1 MRAADIVPMT
11 GASSTAPTCTTYGG
25 PSCPAGSGHIPDPSK
40 AGTIGVMAPGE
51 MIRSA
56 RRQAGLSLPALAER
70 VGVPAEDVM
79 AYEAGAKTPD
89 AEMLDWIIRCATFD
103 RGEELAAVLELA
115 EQFPARHGSELEYPV
130 FGR

>member
-1 MRAADIVPMT
+1 M
-11 GASSTAPTCTTYGG
+11 G
-25 PSCPAGSGHIPDPSK
+25 
-40 AGTIGVMAPGE
+40 PGE

-70 VGVPAEDVM
+70 VGVPEEDVI
-79 AYEAGAKTPD
+79 AYEAGAKNPD
-89 AEMLDWIIRCATFD
+89 TELLEWIIRCATFD

-115 EQFPARHGSELEYPV
+115 EQFPARHGPELEYPV

>member
-1 MRAADIVPMT
+1 
-11 GASSTAPTCTTYGG
+11 
-25 PSCPAGSGHIPDPSK
+25 
-40 AGTIGVMAPGE
+40 

-70 VGVPAEDVM
+70 VGVPTEDVV
-79 AYEAGAKTPD
+79 AYEAGTKTPD
-89 AEMLDWIIRCATFD
+89 TGMLDWILGCATVD

-115 EQFPARHGSELEYPV
+115 EQFPARHGPELEYPV

>member
-1 MRAADIVPMT
+1 MV
-11 GASSTAPTCTTYGG
+11 
-25 PSCPAGSGHIPDPSK
+25 
-40 AGTIGVMAPGE
+40 PGE

-70 VGVPAEDVM
+70 VGVPPEDVM
-79 AYEAGAKTPD
+79 AYEEGVKTPD
-89 AEMLDWIIRCATFD
+89 TELLGWIISCATFD

-115 EQFPARHGSELEYPV
+115 EQFPARHGPELDYPV